1 MPSKSIQKI
10 KIKDK
15 LQKFYDKHK
24 IFERPIKK
32 LIKNMFNH
40 CKYKNEHSIERHN
53 FGELPVKLKNIPND
67 IHSANFE
74 KELMEALEYDDNDK
88 SIIELLWGDIQLG
101 KRIQACIIMWIS
113 VFILKRP
120 VIYIFRNLKID
131 QKQLDLDIRGA
142 DEYDFNIKYIKH
154 FFDKY
159 MSEEIE
165 EDDYKEFKLPE
176 LKDINNDSVI
186 DKLSNKDTL
195 NPKDIFCCL
204 MNYKQLEKI
213 NSKINEYIC
222 NNSEL
227 VNITLIV
234 DESDLYAPTSSNSG
248 ENNSDLKDSTQCE
261 QLLAQIYKKVRYVL
275 HITGTAH
282 SLLYNVTTKLTDNKS
297 IQIPISKVHKMKRNS
312 DYYGLFN
319 NNIHFETESV
329 KEWWNT
335 MDSTTNKLKKYTL
348 QEDYN
353 ININPIIKKI
363 LHRNQDKYHSLLI
376 SEEKIKVNQLWLAN
390 TIISDFKDLFIIVF
404 HGNCLKLYFPRKYE
418 RDIKFYSQREKRLY
432 ESGGI
437 RGASIEEYL
446 SNILPNDYV
455 YFDIDTKTFNLK
467 QIYKLLAMLF
477 TEPTEEKINSRT
489 VITITGKY
497 GERGYSFTS
506 DNYDQYSFHLTDQ
519 YFPCHVKNKNCTDIS
534 QRLRLQGKYKDNPH
548 LILWT
553 SNELK
558 DIITK
563 FFVPFM
569 EQIEMDIMNCDNWVE
584 IKDTIEDIIAEQ
596 GNINFNY
603 MKYIDVRKK
612 NKNWNIHKHYEK
624 KHNGFRLIKI
634 DDMTDEDIDIWCEE
648 QKLPKY
654 NCINEIKNDL
664 TKNEYIETYGIY
676 NIEQVDDTIKDF
688 STYNELIKLINKSSI
703 FPKNYSVPTKEW
715 FLERYNRKID
725 SWLDRMTT
733 KEWKQYK
740 INDYRINKLRNISN
754 TKKNHLWNIC
764 YDDDYNIMLSL
775 RYTTD
780 KSLPKMTT
788 NIRKRP
794 YYLDGNNVK
803 YSNLK
808 KEYLENNIELPEKYY
823 WKTPDGWL
831 FLHDITKNNIMSI
844 DINPIQTKKII
855 SPKKNLEKECENIGN
870 FIEQKII
877 STEQKN
883 LRFGISDIYQVY
895 NEWCNETSSII
906 STRKEVKYEL
916 EKMGY
921 KEELSKGVNSQGKSG
936 KRGYNIDIKL

>member
-1 MPSKSIQKI
+1 MPSKSIQ

-234 DESDLYAPTSSNSG
+234 DESDLYAPTSSNCG

-477 TEPTEEKINSRT
+477 IEPTEEKINSRT

-506 DNYDQYSFHLTDQ
+506 DNYDKYSFHLTDQ

-664 TKNEYIETYGIY
+664 TINEYIEKYGDF
-676 NIEQVDDTIKDF
+676 NSLVPKKIENTKINSIEEDYKHYTIK
-688 STYNELIKLINKSSI
+688 TYT
-703 FPKNYSVPTKEW
+703 P
-715 FLERYNRKID
+715 
-725 SWLDRMTT
+725 TT
-733 KEWKQYK
+733 KNMDRHDGIENCIRLRKEYTHGREKPGTITIIDYK
-740 INDYRINKLRNISN
+740 EIYKNISYV
-754 TKKNHLWNIC
+754 HLVG
-764 YDDDYNIMLSL
+764 L
-775 RYTTD
+775 D
-780 KSLPKMTT
+780 KDKILPKMTT

-855 SPKKNLEKECENIGN
+855 SPKKNLEKECGNIGN

-877 STEQKN
+877 STEKKN